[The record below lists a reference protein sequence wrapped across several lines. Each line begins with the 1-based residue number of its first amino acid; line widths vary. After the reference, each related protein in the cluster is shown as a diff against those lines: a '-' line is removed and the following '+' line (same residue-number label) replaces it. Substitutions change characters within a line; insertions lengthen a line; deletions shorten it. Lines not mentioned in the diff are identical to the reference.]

1 MKKFIAQT
9 VILVLLIG
17 AGIFFFVP
25 SKNTGSTPEIP
36 FLPQTPQFKE
46 IQIGETHLKVEI
58 ADTASKRSKGL
69 GDRQALGE
77 NEGMLFIFPKA
88 DKYPFWMK
96 GLKFPLDFVWIKETS
111 VVDILENVSL
121 PQNGQ
126 TDSTLPIYSSKVEVD
141 KVLELNAGAAKRLNI
156 KVGDTVKLNDS

>member
-25 SKNTGSTPEIP
+25 SKNSGTTPEIP
-36 FLPQTPQFKE
+36 FLPQTAQFKE
-46 IQIGETHLKVEI
+46 IQIGEAKIKAEI

-69 GDRQALGE
+69 GGKVSLGE
-77 NEGMLFIFPKA
+77 NEGMLFIFPKL

-96 GLKFPLDFVWIKETS
+96 GLKFPLDFVWIKNDQ
-111 VVDILENVSL
+111 VVDILENIPP

-126 TDSTLPIYSSKVEVD
+126 ADSSLPIYSAKEEVD
-141 KVLELNAGAAKRLNI
+141 KVLEINGGTVKKFNI
-156 KVGDTVKLNDS
+156 KVGDIISLK